1 MQDTEFYSALLGLC
15 HPWRVREVKL
25 DLAGDRVDVW
35 VEEVT
40 GAVWECPECGKGA
53 PVYDHAQERVW
64 RHLDTCHCQTYLH
77 ARLPR
82 VKCPAHGV
90 RQVLAPW
97 AGPGSQFTL
106 RCEIWLIDTLKECDV
121 SGVGRLTG
129 TSWDEVWGIMARAVS
144 RGLARKE
151 HQIPAYLGVDEKA
164 FTKRHRYETIVCD
177 LKRGTVEYVVD
188 DRTQESLERYYR
200 QFTVEELEGVKAVA
214 MDMWDPFI
222 AATKKYV
229 PEASDKIV
237 FDHFHV
243 TRTVTEAVD
252 RVRRQEHKALRKQG
266 EEDLKGT
273 RHLWLANVENV
284 PEWRRAEFQAV
295 RGRNLKT
302 GRAWA
307 IKESLREF
315 WTYGYAKP
323 AGKYFRKWYFWA
335 THSRLVPIIKAAK
348 TLKSHLP
355 NILTYFKHYI
365 SNATA
370 EGINSKIQT
379 LKQMACGFR
388 NREHYRTAIY
398 FHCGGLDLYPRSNA
412 ASS

>member
-1 MQDTEFYSALLGLC
+1 MQDTELYSALLGLR

-25 DLAGDRVDVW
+25 DLAADRVDVW
-35 VEEVT
+35 VEEVA
-40 GAVWECPECGKGA
+40 GAAWECPECGKRVA
-53 PVYDHAQERVW
+53 LYDHVQERVW
-64 RHLDTCHCQTYLH
+64 RHLNTCHCQTYLH

-82 VKCPAHGV
+82 VQCPEHGV
-90 RQVLAPW
+90 RQVPAPW

-106 RCEIWLIDTLKECDV
+106 RCESWLIDTLKECDV
-121 SGVGRLTG
+121 SGVTRLTG
-129 TSWDEVWGIMARAVS
+129 TSWDEAWRIVERAVE

-151 HQIPAYLGVDEKA
+151 RRIAQYLGVDEKA
-164 FTKRHRYETIVCD
+164 FAKRHRYETIVCD
-177 LKRGTVEYVVD
+177 LKQGTVEYVVE

-200 QFTVEELEGVKAVA
+200 QFTAEELAEVKAVA

-222 AATKKYV
+222 AATRKYL
-229 PEASDKIV
+229 PQADHAIV

-243 TRTVTEAVD
+243 TRTVTQAVD
-252 RVRRQEHKALRKQG
+252 QVRRQEHKVLMEHG
-266 EEDLKGT
+266 EEQLKGT

-295 RGRNLKT
+295 RGMNLKT

-323 AGKYFRKWYFWA
+323 ARRYFRRWYFWA
-335 THSRLVPIIKAAK
+335 THSRLSPVIKAAK
-348 TLKSHLP
+348 TLHRHLP

-370 EGINSKIQT
+370 EGLNSKIQT

-398 FHCGGLDLYPRSNA
+398 FHCGGLDLYPW
-412 ASS
+412 